1 MYALRFIAYW
11 PRWYRVGFISH
22 FGNRQQMFEYVISY
36 YTSIS
41 AGNIAVI
48 YHDGPICR
56 RNAFIGWPK
65 QIYVFLST
73 VVIFYLTRRRSWP
86 PSASDIC
93 FQLLV
98 FNPIYRVGQKRK
110 LLMSICPIL
119 HPQSSIFP
127 HWSTQPSASRWGQR
141 GLVPHRKIG
150 PLIERL
156 HGKAYYLSFVW
167 IPYRNS
173 RIRRDVKRTYFFSGG
188 LTNRIWT
195 FKKFILTVKAQVI
208 STSNQKS

>member
-1 MYALRFIAYW
+1 
-11 PRWYRVGFISH
+11 
-22 FGNRQQMFEYVISY
+22 MFEYVISY
-36 YTSIS
+36 YRSIS

-65 QIYVFLST
+65 QIYDFLST
-73 VVIFYLTRRRSWP
+73 VVIFYLTRRRSGP
-86 PSASDIC
+86 PSASDVR

-156 HGKAYYLSFVW
+156 HGKAYYLSFV
-167 IPYRNS
+167 
-173 RIRRDVKRTYFFSGG
+173 
-188 LTNRIWT
+188 
-195 FKKFILTVKAQVI
+195 
-208 STSNQKS
+208 